1 MDRAHRYINRNTAT
15 LVEFRKWLEV
25 QAHVYNKINREIYQ
39 QNNLRRNNFN
49 SSGNLENSDSQARNL
64 STQRSGC
71 PAQLTNRNQS
81 ITISS
86 SGTVKPPSA
95 PPFPPL
101 NNANQPKRSCQKCQ
115 GNDILAP
122 CPDYQK
128 CSPGQ
133 RFDFV
138 SKSNL
143 CSNCLSNKHKK
154 QNCPSTKRYQ
164 ICSGYHH
171 TTLYVPGVC
180 PCKEFVTKTIL
191 KP

>member
-1 MDRAHRYINRNTAT
+1 M
-15 LVEFRKWLEV
+15 
-25 QAHVYNKINREIYQ
+25 
-39 QNNLRRNNFN
+39 
-49 SSGNLENSDSQARNL
+49 NSDSHARNL
-64 STQRSGC
+64 STQSSGF

-81 ITISS
+81 TTISS
-86 SGTVKPPSA
+86 SGTVKPSSA

-101 NNANQPKRSCQKCQ
+101 NNANQPKRFCQKCR
-115 GNDILAP
+115 GNDILLT

-133 RFDFV
+133 RFDIV
-138 SKSNL
+138 SKSNF

-171 TTLYVPGVC
+171 TTLCVPGKIIKRPSTVFATSNSSGA
-180 PCKEFVTKTIL
+180 KVTKQEN
-191 KP
+191 